1 MVGELRNLKNK
12 LEMYDDVISDGFKKA
27 EAKKEERDEKRKLLV
42 LAEVKSI
49 LKTLHSMDT
58 EMLKE
63 IKYEVCD
70 RREEIR
76 QLKVEV
82 LNLLESAKIPGQ
94 RVGKGENII
103 SASGE
108 IDMAGGNIILAGG
121 KIILAGG
128 IFLKWHKMNGWKSDF
143 PSEQSAEFVEREKF
157 SSPGLLNDQ
166 LVTTR
171 QSQIGPPTEGWPG
184 LGLVQVGWGT

>member
-27 EAKKEERDEKRKLLV
+27 EAKKEERDERRKLLV

-82 LNLLESAKIPGQ
+82 LNLLESAKSP
-94 RVGKGENII
+94 GKGWEKVK
-103 SASGE
+103 
-108 IDMAGGNIILAGG
+108 ILFQLLG
-121 KIILAGG
+121 KLI
-128 IFLKWHKMNGWKSDF
+128 W
-143 PSEQSAEFVEREKF
+143 
-157 SSPGLLNDQ
+157 
-166 LVTTR
+166 
-171 QSQIGPPTEGWPG
+171 
-184 LGLVQVGWGT
+184 QVGTLFWQEGKLFLLVGFF